1 MWNGV
6 GRPCSTVRV
15 YIVIPRFL
23 FHTRS
28 FGGDPTTL
36 SCKTMLLVGDDSP
49 HLDDVTAMN
58 ATLNPSITS
67 LVKVSDCGG
76 LILEEQPEK
85 VRSRESRGEYI
96 QKGKA

>member
-1 MWNGV
+1 
-6 GRPCSTVRV
+6 
-15 YIVIPRFL
+15 
-23 FHTRS
+23 
-28 FGGDPTTL
+28 
-36 SCKTMLLVGDDSP
+36 MLLVGDDSP

-85 VRSRESRGEYI
+85 VKEGKYKWNVMEIAGFFFQKPLSVHFTSRGSRLHP
-96 QKGKA
+96 QLH